1 MEESAFFLFNKQ
13 NVKIQ
18 EHVYTYSI
26 HELSKDYK
34 QLISNQHAYF
44 FLNAYILPFKC
55 SPFVLKKAHILR
67 IV

>member
-1 MEESAFFLFNKQ
+1 MPNSQFMTSQKQYHKSILNQFYLNGRKCCFFLFNKQ

-34 QLISNQHAYF
+34 QLISNQHA
-44 FLNAYILPFKC
+44 
-55 SPFVLKKAHILR
+55 
-67 IV
+67 